1 MTAFLYAL
9 TVLIWG
15 TTWIAIKAQLGSV
28 AVQASIAYRFA
39 LAGTVLFAALAVS
52 GKLQRIPLRQQPF
65 VLLQALCLFSCN
77 FACFYN
83 ATRFM
88 PSGLVSVVFSAATIF
103 NMANSFFESL
113 SSRHWIRSSYG
124 QVISWF

>member
-103 NMANSFFESL
+103 NMANAFLF
-113 SSRHWIRSSYG
+113 YG
-124 QVISWF
+124 RRPEPRVQIGRAHV